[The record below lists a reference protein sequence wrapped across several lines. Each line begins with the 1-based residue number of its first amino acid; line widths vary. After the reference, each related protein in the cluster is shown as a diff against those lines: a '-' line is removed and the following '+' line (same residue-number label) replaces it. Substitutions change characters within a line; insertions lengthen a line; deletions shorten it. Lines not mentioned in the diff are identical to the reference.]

1 MGSKKT
7 WTFILLG
14 IVLLLGIATAL
25 VFLLN
30 EDQAA
35 SDEHAISVSKVSYK
49 KVTGMKITQGDSVI
63 DLEKK
68 DGVWRYRGEAGD
80 SVDQGSMES
89 ALTMVCYLY
98 AQEKLFDRV
107 ENPATYGLDPAAM
120 EITIT
125 LDDGKTQTVRFG
137 TNTSARDGVFM
148 QFGGSDALYVYDLDS
163 YSILENAAKAMRN
176 LQIAIDVNQ
185 LDSIEILRASGARVP
200 VTMTKIPDGSK
211 VGLESWMLT
220 SPFTAIANAEAVTL
234 VKSFFASPRYSAY
247 VGDTIQSEYGLNGDS
262 AYISLHESGG
272 RSVKIFVGNRL
283 ESGRYYCTEEGR
295 SGVYELASGFESLLE
310 METTNLFP
318 TAVFPVTYDQPA
330 NVTID
335 LGSETFR
342 LVQNGTKGFSLNGKA
357 LDEET
362 AKTLF
367 QYLSE
372 LQFRGVAEQA
382 AITGAPDA
390 TITLEH
396 GGNELVYGFYG
407 YRNDYYA
414 VELNA
419 SKTLSG
425 YVKAEHLAV
434 LAAAFDQAANN

>member
-30 EDQAA
+30 EDQAV
-35 SDEHAISVSKVSYK
+35 SNEHAISVSKVSYK

-68 DGVWRYRGEAGD
+68 GGVWRYRDDASA

-120 EITIT
+120 EITIA

-220 SPFTAIANAEAVTL
+220 SPFTSIANAEAVTL

-247 VGDTIQSEYGLNGDS
+247 VGSTVLNEYGLDSDS
-262 AYISLHESGG
+262 AYIYLGESGG
-272 RSVKIFVGNRL
+272 RSVKILIGNRL
-283 ESGRYYCTEEGR
+283 ESGRYYCMQEGR
-295 SGVYELASGFESLLE
+295 SGVFELAGGFESLLE
-310 METTNLFP
+310 IETTNLYP
-318 TAVFPVTYDQPA
+318 TAVFPVSTEQTA

-342 LVQNGTKGFSLNGKA
+342 LVQDGNNGFTLNGKA
-357 LDEET
+357 LTEDT
-362 AKTLF
+362 VKTLF
-367 QYLSE
+367 TYLSE
-372 LQFRGVAEQA
+372 LQFQGVAEQTA
-382 AITGAPDA
+382 VTREPDA
-390 TITLEH
+390 IITLEH
-396 GGNELVYGFYG
+396 GGNELVYRFYG

-419 SKTLSG
+419 SGTLGG
-425 YVKAEHLAV
+425 YIKAEHLAV
-434 LAAAFDQAANN
+434 LAAAFDQAAKD